1 MFDNTAD
8 VVQRLLRQTRVFVAR
23 EQVGAVLGQGHVA
36 VHAGTV
42 VAEHGFWHEGRG
54 FTETVRNVVH
64 NVFVDLNLIR
74 FLSHGVEAG
83 CDFVLASRCHFVV
96 VRFNNQAHL
105 FHDQTHG
112 RTDVL

>member
-1 MFDNTAD
+1 M
-8 VVQRLLRQTRVFVAR
+8 
-23 EQVGAVLGQGHVA
+23 A

-42 VAEHGFWHEGRG
+42 VAKHWFWHEGRG
-54 FTETVRNVVH
+54 FTETVRNVVY

-74 FLSHGVEAG
+74 FFGHGVEAG
-83 CDFVLASRCHFVV
+83 SDLVLASRCHFVV